1 MAWVIGIDEAG
12 YGPNLGPFVMTA
24 VALGVPEA
32 DGGDL
37 WRRLAAAVRRD
48 TDPDD
53 GRLLVADSKV
63 VYSPARGLGPLE
75 TGALAAYVPADS
87 NGCLVL
93 ERYVEDHYA
102 SSHAVLRRE
111 CWYSGTTPLPVE

>member
-24 VALGVPEA
+24 VALRVPD
-32 DGGDL
+32 DGAGADL
-37 WRRLAAAVRRD
+37 WQRPAVAARRD
-48 TDPDD
+48 TDPED
-53 GRLLVADSKV
+53 GRFLVADSKV

-75 TGALAAYVPADS
+75 TGALAAYTSCDG
-87 NGCLVL
+87 NGCLLL

-102 SSHAVLRRE
+102 SSHAGLRRE
-111 CWYSGTTPLPVE
+111 CW